1 MSDFPPNDDSQNTPA
16 RGELLA
22 ASTIVRFY
30 TFADRCMDW
39 AKTTRSIHERI
50 LYGQMALKYLA
61 AAARLHTILQLRS
74 KQAAQQMPI
83 EQTEC
88 LTSAT

>member
-1 MSDFPPNDDSQNTPA
+1 MSDVPPNDDGQNTPA

-39 AKTTRSIHERI
+39 AKTTRSIQERI
-50 LYGQMALKYLA
+50 LYGRWL
-61 AAARLHTILQLRS
+61 
-74 KQAAQQMPI
+74 
-83 EQTEC
+83 
-88 LTSAT
+88 

>member
-1 MSDFPPNDDSQNTPA
+1 MSDVPPNDDGQNKPA

-39 AKTTRSIHERI
+39 ARTTRRSGPR
-50 LYGQMALKYLA
+50 ALRGLKTP
-61 AAARLHTILQLRS
+61 AARPSDDPTSSTLFREHLLGRL
-74 KQAAQQMPI
+74 
-83 EQTEC
+83 TEHPC
-88 LTSAT
+88 SVSDDAIT

>member
-1 MSDFPPNDDSQNTPA
+1 MSDVPPNDDSQNTPA

-39 AKTTRSIHERI
+39 AKTTRSIQERT
-50 LYGQMALKYLA
+50 LYGQMALKYLG
-61 AAARLHTILQLRS
+61 RRS
-74 KQAAQQMPI
+74 KIAYDFA
-83 EQTEC
+83 
-88 LTSAT
+88 TS

>member
-1 MSDFPPNDDSQNTPA
+1 MSDVPPNDDGQNAPV
-16 RGELLA
+16 RGELTA

-39 AKTTRSIHERI
+39 AKTTRSIQQRI

-61 AAARLHTILQLRS
+61 AAARLHMVLQLRS
-74 KQAAQQMPI
+74 KQVAQQMPI
-83 EQTEC
+83 EETE
-88 LTSAT
+88 